1 MAGLVLVALIVM
13 AIVFIVVSKNKKR
26 AMLISVG
33 VIGVYHLYVSHSCGP
48 NSADVKVMKPMAE
61 KISAYIVKNGIP
73 KSLKDIPDL
82 PYRLERCKSKQTY
95 YKFDNKKFAYIE
107 VFLKEDAESNMRD
120 ETCHFKKNNRSYYI
134 HIIGKYDF
142 ISDKKSLDIN
152 IGNKNSKTWD
162 NLTFYSDKNKT
173 IFVDKEINFGSS
185 NTSGICNTLKQ

>member
-13 AIVFIVVSKNKKR
+13 AIAYVVFSKKR
-26 AMLISVG
+26 KKAILISVG
-33 VIGVYHLYVSHSCGP
+33 VIGIYHLYVSHTCGP
-48 NSADVKVMKPMAE
+48 NSADVKVMKPMAQ
-61 KISAYIVKNGIP
+61 KISDYIVKNGIP
-73 KSLKDIPDL
+73 ESLKDIPDL
-82 PYRLERCKSKQTY
+82 PYELEGCKSEQNY
-95 YKFDNKKFAYIE
+95 YKFDNKVFANIE
-107 VFLKEDAESNMRD
+107 VPLKKDAEFKIVK
-120 ETCHFKKNNRSYYI
+120 EKCHFKKKNRSYYI

-142 ISDKKSLDIN
+142 IFNKKSLDIN

>member
-13 AIVFIVVSKNKKR
+13 AIVFIVVSKNRKR

-61 KISAYIVKNGIP
+61 KISEYIVKNGIP

-82 PYRLERCKSKQTY
+82 PYGLEGCKSEQTY
-95 YKFDNKKFAYIE
+95 YKFDNKVFANIE
-107 VFLKEDAESNMRD
+107 VPLKKDAEFKIVK
-120 ETCHFKKNNRSYYI
+120 EKCHFKKKNRSYYI
-134 HIIGKYDF
+134 HIIGEYNF
-142 ISDKKSLDIN
+142 IPNKKSLDIN